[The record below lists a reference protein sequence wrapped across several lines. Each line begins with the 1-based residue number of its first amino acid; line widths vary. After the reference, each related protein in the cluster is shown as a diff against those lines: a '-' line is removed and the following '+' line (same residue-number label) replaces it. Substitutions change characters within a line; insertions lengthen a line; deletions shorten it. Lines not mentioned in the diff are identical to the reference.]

1 MLDSLHIENVAV
13 IKSLDIDFSRGLSV
27 ITGETGAGKSVMI
40 DALGFLLGAR
50 PVRELLRAGEEA
62 ATVSAVFSDVGEAWL
77 SYLKGLG
84 FDTEGMNRIIS
95 EAAADI

>member
-13 IKSLDIDFSRGLSV
+13 IKSLDIDFSGGLSV

-50 PVRELLRAGEEA
+50 PARELLRAGEET
-62 ATVSAVFSDVGEAWL
+62 ATMSCNPS
-77 SYLKGLG
+77 S
-84 FDTEGMNRIIS
+84 R
-95 EAAADI
+95 